1 MNQADGPKS
10 SMPKKVAAMGVLA
23 RPPYKLTKPMAADN
37 PKGNENQE
45 AKPEAACEPI
55 KNKGVASPP
64 LNPRPKLKFVA
75 SNFQRAKSGATDVN
89 GLSKNS
95 EPSPI
100 VS

>member
-10 SMPKKVAAMGVLA
+10 SMPRKVAASGVLA

-37 PKGNENQE
+37 PKGNESQDAN
-45 AKPEAACEPI
+45 PDAACEPN

-64 LNPRPKLKFVA
+64 LNPQPKLRLVA
-75 SNFQRAKSGATDVN
+75 SNFQSAKSGATDVN
-89 GLSKNS
+89 GRNKNS
-95 EPSPI
+95 ELSPR

>member
-1 MNQADGPKS
+1 
-10 SMPKKVAAMGVLA
+10 
-23 RPPYKLTKPMAADN
+23 MAADN
-37 PKGNENQE
+37 PTGNANQE
-45 AKPEAACEPI
+45 AKPDAACDPI

-75 SNFQRAKSGATDVN
+75 SNFQRAKFGAIDVN